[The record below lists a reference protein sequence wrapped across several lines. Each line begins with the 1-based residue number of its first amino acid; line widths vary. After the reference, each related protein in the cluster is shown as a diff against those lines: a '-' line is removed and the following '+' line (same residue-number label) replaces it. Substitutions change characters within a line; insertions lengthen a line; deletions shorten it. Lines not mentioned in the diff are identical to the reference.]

1 MRPLAETLAAT
12 LALAALAAAPAPA
25 PAQAPAPAAARPAGL
40 AAPAASAAPAP
51 GALPAGDVYRREVF
65 RYQRGGRPDPFQPL
79 LTAAELGF
87 RVEDL
92 RLTAIIY
99 SPSGRS
105 VAVFAAGDSARRYR
119 LRQGQ
124 RLGTMTVT
132 RIYPQRVDVRVDEFG
147 GSRMQS
153 VPLVRAQRI
162 QQAAQAADG
171 SAPQGQQLPVTI
183 TPAPQPPQA
192 PRVLRRGPIPA
203 AQAAGQPAAPAPAPA
218 PAAPSVNPRAPS
230 YTSGTRPR

>member
-1 MRPLAETLAAT
+1 MRPPADLLAV
-12 LALAALAAAPAPA
+12 LALAALAAAPAA
-25 PAQAPAPAAARPAGL
+25 AQAPAAAPARPAAVG
-40 AAPAASAAPAP
+40 ASAAPA
-51 GALPAGDVYRREVF
+51 ALPAADVYRREVF

-79 LTAAELGF
+79 LSAAELGF

-99 SPSGRS
+99 SPAGRS

-124 RLGTMTVT
+124 RMGTMTVL
-132 RIYPQRVDVRVDEFG
+132 RISPQRVDVRVDEFG

-153 VPLVRAQRI
+153 IPLVRTARI
-162 QQAAQAADG
+162 QQAAEAADAG
-171 SAPQGQQLPVTI
+171 AAQGQAQLPFTL
-183 TPAPQPPQA
+183 TPAPQAPPA
-192 PRVLRRGPIPA
+192 PRVLRRGAVPA
-203 AQAAGQPAAPAPAPA
+203 AQAAGQPPAAPAPP
-218 PAAPSVNPRAPS
+218 PAPSVNPRSPS

>member
-1 MRPLAETLAAT
+1 MRLPADLLAV
-12 LALAALAAAPAPA
+12 LALAALAAAPASA
-25 PAQAPAPAAARPAGL
+25 PAQAPAAAPPAAGA
-40 AAPAASAAPAP
+40 
-51 GALPAGDVYRREVF
+51 ALPAADVYRREVF

-99 SPSGRS
+99 SPAGRS

-132 RIYPQRVDVRVDEFG
+132 RI
-147 GSRMQS
+147 
-153 VPLVRAQRI
+153 
-162 QQAAQAADG
+162 
-171 SAPQGQQLPVTI
+171 
-183 TPAPQPPQA
+183 
-192 PRVLRRGPIPA
+192 
-203 AQAAGQPAAPAPAPA
+203 
-218 PAAPSVNPRAPS
+218 
-230 YTSGTRPR
+230 